1 MRHSKNPNLRL
12 KGCHEDAKDECLL
25 QQSQHSGKETCLFIH
40 KEGNQGNGKQEGDGT
55 QLDIIRE
62 QRGSKT
68 KHKTQRMKK
77 KLQNKTG
84 NVESSDPTRSL
95 NPGASCCEIK

>member
-1 MRHSKNPNLRL
+1 MKEQKMKVYYNKAQTKETEIQLGNIATQEREHRQKHTSW
-12 KGCHEDAKDECLL
+12 
-25 QQSQHSGKETCLFIH
+25 KETCLFIH

-77 KLQNKTG
+77 TTK
-84 NVESSDPTRSL
+84 
-95 NPGASCCEIK
+95 